1 MNKKFVKI
9 DFDSSTKTY
18 KKVYN
23 VIDLK
28 NNKKMQSV
36 DICQQ
41 VFFILHYLLMA
52 IIMNMLYN
60 NKYNKPDQLAIIK
73 LKGELQ

>member
-41 VFFILHYLLMA
+41 VF
-52 IIMNMLYN
+52 LYCTI
-60 NKYNKPDQLAIIK
+60 YSWQ
-73 LKGELQ
+73 